1 VGLPPLAQVHIQED
15 YRWASARGGKPET
28 WKWFRLKGVRNPSG
42 KV

>member
-1 VGLPPLAQVHIQED
+1 LPPLDRLDRLE
-15 YRWASARGGKPET
+15 ASEMSGGKPET